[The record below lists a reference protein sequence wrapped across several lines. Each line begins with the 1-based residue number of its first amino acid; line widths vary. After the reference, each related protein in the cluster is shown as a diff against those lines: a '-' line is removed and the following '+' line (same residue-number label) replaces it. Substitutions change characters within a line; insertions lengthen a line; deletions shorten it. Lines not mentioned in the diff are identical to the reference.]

1 VADPDRAAFEREAL
15 GMLDGP
21 YRLARW
27 LVPRDS
33 DARDLV
39 QETYLH
45 ALEGRKTFR
54 PGASMRAWLC
64 SILRNRFVDLC
75 RRRGHEVL
83 WDDGADELR
92 TLETTSDGKT
102 SFFGDDELARL
113 TTLVRGD
120 IGRALQALPENHR
133 TVVLLCDVEHWRWEE
148 AAAVLEVPIGTVQ
161 SRLFRARRALRRLLS
176 EYAPGEASLERMR

>member
-1 VADPDRAAFEREAL
+1 MAAPDRAAFEEEAL
-15 GMLDGP
+15 ALLDGT

-27 LVPRDS
+27 LVPGES
-33 DARDLV
+33 DANDLV

-45 ALEGRKTFR
+45 ALEARDTFR
-54 PGASMRAWLC
+54 PGASMRAWLA
-64 SILRNRFVDLC
+64 SILRHRFIDLC

-83 WDDGADELR
+83 WPHGTDESR
-92 TLETTSDGKT
+92 ALEAAGDAPAA
-102 SFFGDDELARL
+102 FFGDDELARL
-113 TTLVRGD
+113 TALVRGD

-148 AAAVLEVPIGTVQ
+148 AAGVLQVPIGTVQ

-176 EYAPGEASLERMR
+176 EYAPKEANVERVR

>member
-1 VADPDRAAFEREAL
+1 
-15 GMLDGP
+15 MLDGA

-27 LVPRDS
+27 LVPRES

-45 ALEGRKTFR
+45 ALEARKTFR

-83 WDDGADELR
+83 WNDGADESR
-92 TLETTSDGKT
+92 TLENKVDAKAR
-102 SFFGDDELARL
+102 FFGDDELAQL
-113 TTLVRGD
+113 TALVRGD

-148 AAAVLEVPIGTVQ
+148 AAAALQVPIGTIQ
-161 SRLFRARRALRRLLS
+161 SRLFRARRALRRLLA
-176 EYAPGEASLERMR
+176 EYAPEEARIERVR

>member
-1 VADPDRAAFEREAL
+1 VADPDRTAFEQEAL
-15 GMLDGP
+15 AMLDGT

-27 LVPRDS
+27 LVPRES

-45 ALEGRKTFR
+45 ALEARSTFR

-64 SILRNRFVDLC
+64 QILRNCFVDHC

-83 WDDGADELR
+83 WTDGQDERRALESRADRQAE
-92 TLETTSDGKT
+92 
-102 SFFGDDELARL
+102 FFGDEELARL

-133 TVVLLCDVEHWRWEE
+133 TVVLLCDVERWRWEE
-148 AAAVLEVPIGTVQ
+148 AAAALHVPIGTVQ
-161 SRLFRARRALRRLLS
+161 SRLFRARRVLRELLS
-176 EYAPGEASLERMR
+176 EYAPEEAPVERVR

>member
-1 VADPDRAAFEREAL
+1 VADPDSAAFESEAL
-15 GMLDGP
+15 GMLDGT

-27 LVPRDS
+27 LVPRES

-45 ALEGRKTFR
+45 ALEARKTFR
-54 PGASMRAWLC
+54 PGASMRAWLS

-83 WDDGADELR
+83 WAEGADELR
-92 TLETTSDGKT
+92 TLETTGDAKT

>member
-1 VADPDRAAFEREAL
+1 
-15 GMLDGP
+15 
-21 YRLARW
+21 
-27 LVPRDS
+27 
-33 DARDLV
+33 
-39 QETYLH
+39 
-45 ALEGRKTFR
+45 
-54 PGASMRAWLC
+54 
-64 SILRNRFVDLC
+64 
-75 RRRGHEVL
+75 VL
-83 WDDGADELR
+83 WAEGADELR
-92 TLETTSDGKT
+92 TLETTGDGKT